1 MVGKRS
7 EGGEGAADVPLAAI
21 SLYCLKYET
30 GFNCSRA
37 CETWLLQLANAE
49 LNATLLAAFLHLNP
63 TIHDNDGVRCL
74 NRSMNKL
81 LPSSSIKVTVDMDLV
96 PVDLRHST
104 ERDEQMSSIGETNPT
119 APKVCLKIP
128 KPKKKTS
135 RRTESSILSESQE
148 KLREWEQNDGVDD
161 DANDMEHDS
170 NVRKS
175 PLVIPALEDTFKKQ
189 SAPRE
194 TTKTIDDNDE
204 DLKAAQ
210 ALQDE
215 AIAGTRMSNDSG
227 RPIIPQS
234 QTSSAVISN
243 IQNGNDHET
252 METQQYK
259 NQLDSLPSEL
269 PLDEY
274 KNRVPIAD
282 FGAAL
287 LRGMG
292 WKEDNEGKKSKNEE
306 SEPIMPRPHR
316 LGLGATPR
324 MEARPE
330 STGRRRPLRPD
341 QLERQE
347 RLLAQQ
353 KAYEQQRQEKLKF
366 DKQQTLQNGSLI
378 WIMTQ
383 DGNRTRRARAKVIQL
398 VGVPG
403 LNRVKVQV
411 EGDVEPTVIKRSE
424 MDGLLTRKEL
434 EESPFQYTELETK
447 ELRKNDDRYGGGNER
462 KKDRDGDRHK
472 VSRNENRGESRHH
485 EEHSSHRPESSKR
498 QKNENERSRE
508 HDAAR
513 SKKRRRT
520 EDNFDAVPSWLLTN
534 IRVRIVT
541 EKWGRRYF
549 KEKGVVVDVTPKGA
563 TLRMVKDGSIVD
575 CIPERYLETAL
586 PKPAGK
592 VIVLAGPNRLAKGQ
606 LLERDSKTS
615 TGVVQ
620 VYEDMS
626 VIKLSLDDIAEW
638 CGPLDDDLEE

>member
-1 MVGKRS
+1 MS
-7 EGGEGAADVPLAAI
+7 STE
-21 SLYCLKYET
+21 ET
-30 GFNCSRA
+30 
-37 CETWLLQLANAE
+37 
-49 LNATLLAAFLHLNP
+49 NAT
-63 TIHDNDGVRCL
+63 
-74 NRSMNKL
+74 S
-81 LPSSSIKVTVDMDLV
+81 
-96 PVDLRHST
+96 
-104 ERDEQMSSIGETNPT
+104 
-119 APKVCLKIP
+119 APKVCLHIP
-128 KPKKKTS
+128 KPKKKTN
-135 RRTESSILSESQE
+135 RRTESSFLSESQR
-148 KLREWEQNDGVDD
+148 KLEEWEQNEGVDD
-161 DANDMEHDS
+161 AFDVERDS
-170 NVRKS
+170 NVRTS
-175 PLVIPALEDTFKKQ
+175 PLVIPALENTFKKQ
-189 SAPRE
+189 NAPRE
-194 TTKTIDDNDE
+194 TAKTIDSTDE

-215 AIAGTRMSNDSG
+215 ATAGTRMSNDSG
-227 RPIIPQS
+227 PHPIIPQA

-243 IQNGNDHET
+243 IQNGNDQET
-252 METQQYK
+252 KEAQQYK
-259 NQLDSLPSEL
+259 NQLESLPSEL

-292 WKEDNEGKKSKNEE
+292 WKEDDEVKKSNKEE

-341 QLERQE
+341 QLEKQE
-347 RLLAQQ
+347 RMQAQQ

-366 DKQQTLQNGSLI
+366 DKQQILQNGSLI
-378 WIMTQ
+378 RILFQ
-383 DGNRTRRARAKVIQL
+383 DGNSTRRARAKVMQL

-411 EGDVEPTVIKRSE
+411 EGDVKPTVIKRSE

-434 EESPFQYTELETK
+434 EENPFQYTELETK
-447 ELRKNDDRYGGGNER
+447 ELHKNDDRYDGGNQRNE
-462 KKDRDGDRHK
+462 DRDGDRHR
-472 VSRNENRGESRHH
+472 VSRNENHGESLRHK
-485 EEHSSHRPESSKR
+485 EYSSHRPKSSKR
-498 QKNENERSRE
+498 HTSGNERSRDYD
-508 HDAAR
+508 DAY

-520 EDNFDAVPSWLLTN
+520 KDDFDAVPSWLLTN

-575 CIPERYLETAL
+575 GIPERYLETAL
-586 PKPAGK
+586 PKLAGK

-606 LLERDSKTS
+606 LLERDTKTS

-626 VIKLSLDDIAEW
+626 VLTLSLDDIAEW
-638 CGPLDDDLEE
+638 CGPLDDDLE